1 LSALNKTFIY
11 HPPVEGSKVCPKVQ
25 YRVNWQICKNGRVHY
40 HLMKMYSPIKLVLV
54 RGLTALFMIAIPA
67 WAGTQEE
74 SKVVEQPPAKT
85 TEPWEIT
92 VGGPGW
98 LAFVSG
104 HTGFHGVNPYVNVG
118 PGQIFKNI
126 NAIGAFTGEVRKGRF
141 GLNGGFL
148 YLNDQAGTGQR
159 SGLVAKLDLGLQ
171 QYIGQLF
178 ANYRLIKGPCGW
190 LDLLAGFRFTY
201 LGEQVGLQ
209 ANNMAIDAASTQL
222 VDRFAQQAATPGSD
236 VRMLIAQNITDQ
248 LGALDGHH
256 PKIPVGPVAA
266 GQKGVIANLVL
277 QLLQSQQGELADAVR
292 AGAQARVNQLKAQL
306 ATRVANSLT
315 HQLNRSFSFYDSWAD
330 PAIGLRGRLNLSKA
344 FYLTAETDVGGFGI
358 GSDVAVEAYAA
369 LGCQI
374 TRYLYSEIGYRY
386 YYDDFRD
393 ESANDFL
400 YQMTLQGPQLTV
412 GLTF

>member
-1 LSALNKTFIY
+1 
-11 HPPVEGSKVCPKVQ
+11 
-25 YRVNWQICKNGRVHY
+25 
-40 HLMKMYSPIKLVLV
+40 MKMYSPIKLVLV
-54 RGLTALFMIAIPA
+54 RGLAALFMIAIPA

-74 SKVVEQPPAKT
+74 SKVVEQPPVKT
-85 TEPWEIT
+85 AEPWEIN

-98 LAFVSG
+98 LASVSG
-104 HTGFHGVNPYVNVG
+104 HTGFHGHNPYVDVG
-118 PGQIFKNI
+118 VGQILKNI
-126 NAIGAFTGEVRKGRF
+126 NAIAALSGEVRKGRF

-148 YLNDQAGTGQR
+148 YLNGQAGTGER
-159 SGLVAKLDLGLQ
+159 SGLVSKVDLGLQ

-178 ANYRLIKGPCGW
+178 GSYRVIKGPCGW
-190 LDLLAGFRFTY
+190 LDLLVGFRYTY

-236 VRMLIAQNITDQ
+236 VRTLIAQTITDQ

-256 PKIPVGPVAA
+256 PKIPVAPVAE
-266 GQKGVIANLVL
+266 GQKDVIANLVL
-277 QLLQSQQGELADAVR
+277 QLLQSQQGELADAIR

-306 ATRVANSLT
+306 STRVANSIT

-358 GSDVAVEAYAA
+358 GSDIAVDAYAA

-374 TRYLYSEIGYRY
+374 TRYIYSEIGYRY